1 MMLAMRAFRDA
12 LAMALLLQVGA
23 GCVAGRPQLT
33 SSPALGRPIDVAAP
47 DLRGEE
53 YRVAD
58 RAGRVRIIDFWATWC
73 EPCREQ
79 FPVLELLARAHQ
91 AEGLTVYA
99 VAVDEDQA
107 QVSAFLESTPLPFTV
122 LWDKG
127 GARHA
132 ERLGIEQLPTT
143 LVVDRTGRIRFV
155 HQGYRPEDAQAL
167 DREVRQL
174 LTEPP

>member
-1 MMLAMRAFRDA
+1 MMLAMRAFPDA
-12 LAMALLLQVGA
+12 IPVALLFMLGA
-23 GCVAGRPQLT
+23 GCVAGRPPLVN
-33 SSPALGRPIDVAAP
+33 SPALGRRIDVAAP

-58 RAGRVRIIDFWATWC
+58 RAGQVRIVAFWATWC

-107 QVSAFLESTPLPFTV
+107 QVAAFLERTPLPFKV

-132 ERLGIEQLPTT
+132 ERLGIERLPTT
-143 LVVDRTGRIRFV
+143 LLVDRTGRIRFV
-155 HQGYRPEDAQAL
+155 HQGYRSRDAEQL
-167 DREVRQL
+167 DREVRAL
-174 LTEPP
+174 LSEPR